1 MKTHAV
7 SRRFTATALSLSLV
21 AFGAPSTQAAPAPHV
36 VGPEQIAER
45 LLGAAQTREARVRLF
60 GDALAAE
67 GAQKQARA
75 MGLDPARLRAAVPHL
90 SDQELADLQARA
102 LKVKDVRAGH
112 GGDGLAILGIML
124 LIAGVAVLI
133 AAADNGSHD
142 DYCYCY

>member
-1 MKTHAV
+1 MKTPAV
-7 SRRFTATALSLSLV
+7 SRRFTAAVLSFSLV
-21 AFGAPSTQAAPAPHV
+21 AMGAPRAQAAPHV
-36 VGPEQIAER
+36 VGQEQIAER
-45 LLGAAQTREARVRLF
+45 LLAAAETREARVRLF

-75 MGLDPARLRAAVPHL
+75 MGLDPVRLRTTVPHL
-90 SDQELADLQARA
+90 SDKELADLSARA

-133 AAADNGSHD
+133 AAADDGSYD

>member
-1 MKTHAV
+1 MKTPAV
-7 SRRFTATALSLSLV
+7 SRRFTATALALSLV
-21 AFGAPSTQAAPAPHV
+21 VFGVPRAQAAPHV
-36 VGPEQIAER
+36 VGQEQIAKR
-45 LLGAAQTREARVRLF
+45 LLAAADTREARVRLF

-90 SDQELADLQARA
+90 SDRELADLQARA
-102 LKVKDVRAGH
+102 VNVKDVRAGH
-112 GGDGLAILGIML
+112 GNDGLAILGIML

-133 AAADNGSHD
+133 AAADDGYDD

>member
-7 SRRFTATALSLSLV
+7 LRRFTATALALSLV
-21 AFGAPSTQAAPAPHV
+21 GLGAPHAQAAPHV
-36 VGPEQIAER
+36 VGQGQIAER
-45 LLGAAQTREARVRLF
+45 LLEAAETREARVRLF
-60 GDALAAE
+60 GEALAAPD
-67 GAQKQARA
+67 AQKQARA

-90 SDQELADLQARA
+90 SDKELADLSARA
-102 LKVKDVRAGH
+102 LRVKDVRAGH

-133 AAADNGSHD
+133 AASDDGYYD

>member
-7 SRRFTATALSLSLV
+7 SRRFTATALTLSLV
-21 AFGAPSTQAAPAPHV
+21 AMQAPRAQAAPHV
-36 VGPEQIAER
+36 VGPEQIAQR
-45 LLGAAQTREARVRLF
+45 LHAAAETREARVRLF

-90 SDQELADLQARA
+90 SDQELLDLSARA
-102 LKVKDVRAGH
+102 QKVKEVRAGH

-133 AAADNGSHD
+133 AAADDGYYD

>member
-1 MKTHAV
+1 MKTPTV
-7 SRRFTATALSLSLV
+7 SRRFTATALALSLV
-21 AFGAPSTQAAPAPHV
+21 AFGAPRAQAAPHV
-36 VGPEQIAER
+36 VGQEQIAQR
-45 LLGAAQTREARVRLF
+45 LLAAADSREARVRLF

-90 SDQELADLQARA
+90 SDKELADLQARA
-102 LKVKDVRAGH
+102 VNVKDVRAGH
-112 GGDGLAILGIML
+112 GNDGLAILGIML

-133 AAADNGSHD
+133 ATADDGYYD

>member
-1 MKTHAV
+1 MRTPAV
-7 SRRFTATALSLSLV
+7 SRRFTAALLSVSLV
-21 AFGAPSTQAAPAPHV
+21 AFAAPRAQAAPHV
-36 VGPEQIAER
+36 VGPEQIAQR
-45 LLGAAQTREARVRLF
+45 LLGAAETREARVRLF
-60 GDALAAE
+60 GDALAAA

-90 SDQELADLQARA
+90 SDQELADLSARA

-124 LIAGVAVLI
+124 LVAGVAVLI
-133 AAADNGSHD
+133 AAANDGHYD

>member
-7 SRRFTATALSLSLV
+7 SRRFTATALTLSLV
-21 AFGAPSTQAAPAPHV
+21 AMQAPRAQAAPPV
-36 VGPEQIAER
+36 VGPEQIAHR
-45 LLGAAQTREARVRLF
+45 LLAAAETREARVRLF

-90 SDQELADLQARA
+90 SDQELLDLSARA
-102 LKVKDVRAGH
+102 QKVKDVRAGH

-133 AAADNGSHD
+133 AAADDGYYD